1 MGKYKDMPGIRILE
15 ETMRIAVGN
24 GKRALL
30 LDTLKTNLPARRM
43 YEKAVSE
50 NLFYLLTRTL
60 GHSLE
65 YRMWKGD

>member
-43 YEKAVSE
+43 YETLIMQRNTYWIITSRK
-50 NLFYLLTRTL
+50 NL
-60 GHSLE
+60 
-65 YRMWKGD
+65 

>member
-30 LDTLKTNLPARRM
+30 
-43 YEKAVSE
+43 
-50 NLFYLLTRTL
+50 FLLTRPL
-60 GHSLE
+60 GHEAFSYDMREKNDWL
-65 YRMWKGD
+65 KPGGFGQSDFLS

>member
-30 LDTLKTNLPARRM
+30 
-43 YEKAVSE
+43 
-50 NLFYLLTRTL
+50 FLLTRPL

-65 YRMWKGD
+65 YRMWKGDLKKC